1 MLNFYGG
8 EPLYYWRSR
17 KDSITRG
24 KVDGKIK
31 PLLSSLNELKNSMR
45 NRSTSLNNAVQ
56 ARYIEEVINILINKL
71 IFENNFIQEWKIILE
86 NDREIWK
93 GILKNNKI
101 NWLKKARALLLV
113 NFPQVYQKLTI
124 KHLSDKE

>member
-1 MLNFYGG
+1 
-8 EPLYYWRSR
+8 
-17 KDSITRG
+17 
-24 KVDGKIK
+24 
-31 PLLSSLNELKNSMR
+31 MR